1 MILMMGVVVVVGNAI
16 MEEEDEGVWDV
27 QLLVYVGIRG
37 CRFLV
42 GTFSAVLL

>member
-1 MILMMGVVVVVGNAI
+1 MILMMEVVIVGNAI
-16 MEEEDEGVWDV
+16 MEEEDEEVWDV